1 MRPGQRLWLHPRW
14 LGASLV
20 ALVLAAGGS
29 IARCWA
35 SIAPSP
41 AGRALLGFGTGTQG
55 RAAGAKTPQAALFIT
70 EEPFWLR
77 LYEEL
82 QRAPPIKKKRR
93 KRVYLREDGE
103 WKLISKDQPLPTP
116 SEEPSKLLLQI
127 DESGKAL
134 RLLEFLENAV
144 HSPAFEMKHAV
155 RALDTLVVQR
165 PSLNEEDL
173 ARLGDQPGLAA
184 LVERTKAFLQQIE
197 DEDGGLGPRWST
209 LLLHALAVYQD
220 IQQSD
225 DIPVLHRLVVPV
237 AEEAAQA
244 VPDMNNK
251 QLARCVW
258 AIGELRHV
266 SRLLQDGRFCPGTT
280 GLHGP
285 RIFGTMP
292 LTAST
297 LVEPLLMITLKA

>member
-1 MRPGQRLWLHPRW
+1 MRLHPRW
-14 LGASLV
+14 LGASLA
-20 ALVLAAGGS
+20 ALVLAAGSS
-29 IARCWA
+29 IARRWA
-35 SIAPSP
+35 STAPASP
-41 AGRALLGFGTGTQG
+41 SRAFVGLGAGTQG
-55 RAAGAKTPQAALFIT
+55 RAAGAKTPQAAYFIT
-70 EEPFWLR
+70 EE
-77 LYEEL
+77 EL
-82 QRAPPIKKKRR
+82 QREPPIKKKRR

-103 WKLISKDQPLPTP
+103 WKLISKEQPLPTP
-116 SEEPSKLLLQI
+116 SEDPSKLLLQI

-173 ARLGDQPGLAA
+173 ARLGDQPGLGA

-220 IQQSD
+220 V
-225 DIPVLHRLVVPV
+225 PVLHRLVVPV

-266 SRLLQDGRFCPGTT
+266 SRLLQDNLLP
-280 GLHGP
+280 LMVQNS
-285 RIFGTMP
+285 RILGVR
-292 LTAST
+292 AY
-297 LVEPLLMITLKA
+297 LKAKAPFEYSLLRRGLFKLRRDVPYLREFLPGPE